1 MGGHGAGVDEVWV
14 LGATGRSGRAIVAA
28 LAGADAAVVPVGRDA
43 ARLTAAFPDA
53 ARTVAAGSV
62 AAMADEIR
70 RQRPTVVIS
79 TVGPFVETARVIA
92 RACLPHS
99 HYVDLANDP
108 ESFAAV
114 LALHDEAVAAGRSLV
129 VGAGFGVLATESV
142 VAALCADRS
151 TPARVRVDS
160 VPSLATEEGVLGDA
174 LAAGL
179 VEALPDGGRR
189 YAGGRAVRVGIG
201 SDAETLT
208 LPDGTVVTTRG
219 VPLGDLVAAQRASG
233 APSVVAA
240 STLAPA
246 NPLVRALLPVAGV
259 LLSVGAVR
267 GFARRRLAQVR
278 TPARERPREHSF
290 AHARVEWTDGTVREG
305 WLRLGDASEFTAAGA
320 AAVATA
326 LAAGRGR
333 PGADLPVATLGSGI
347 VAAAGGEL
355 LVGVG

>member
-1 MGGHGAGVDEVWV
+1 MVGEGTGAGEVWV

-28 LAGADAAVVPVGRDA
+28 LAGTEVAVVPVGRDA
-43 ARLTAAFPDA
+43 ARLAAAFPDA
-53 ARTVAAGSV
+53 ARTVAAGPV

-70 RQRPTVVIS
+70 RQRPAVVVN
-79 TVGPFVETARVIA
+79 TVGPFTGSAPVIA

-99 HYVDLANDP
+99 HYVDIANDP

-114 LALHDEAVAAGRSLV
+114 LALRDEAVAAGRSLV

-142 VAALCADRS
+142 VAALCADRP
-151 TPARVRVDS
+151 TPVRVRVDS
-160 VPSLATEEGVLGDA
+160 VPSLASEEGVVGDA
-174 LAAGL
+174 LAASL
-179 VEALPDGGRR
+179 LDAVPDGGRR
-189 YAGGRAVRVGIG
+189 YLDGRAVRVGIG
-201 SDAETLT
+201 ADAETLT

-219 VPLGDLVAAQRASG
+219 VPLGDLAAAQRASG

-240 STLAPA
+240 STLAPG

-259 LLSVGAVR
+259 LLSAGAIR

-290 AHARVEWTDGTVREG
+290 GHARVEWADGTVREG
-305 WLRLGDASEFTAAGA
+305 WLRLGDAGEFTAAA
-320 AAVATA
+320 TAAVAIA

-333 PGADLPVATLGSGI
+333 PGADPPVATLGSGI

-355 LVGVG
+355 LAGVG